1 VYNWNAK
8 DYHKSSTDQQ
18 KWVRE
23 LILKIALKD
32 NKRVSDIGCGD
43 GKQIY
48 WKISS
53 RQYRT
58 DPCSI
63 DEIRCWSKKM

>member
-1 VYNWNAK
+1 MYNWNAK

-48 WKISS
+48 
-53 RQYRT
+53 
-58 DPCSI
+58 
-63 DEIRCWSKKM
+63 